1 MLSRKIIKKRDYLL
15 SKEKGTV
22 IKDPGGRVNVC
33 LVYPN
38 LYHVGMSN
46 LGFQG
51 IYGLINDREDALCER
66 AFLPDSEML
75 DEMLRTGSPLVSLE
89 SLRPLDRFHIIA
101 FSVAFE
107 NDYPSIARILR
118 LGLIEPLREKRDD
131 MAPIL
136 VLGGVCASFNPEPLS
151 DIFDVI
157 FIGEANSSIHELI
170 SAVKNHNT
178 KDSVIRELVSKEGF
192 YIPGFYEIEYS
203 SQGTIKRRIAL
214 NDAPLLIK
222 KRTEPVLTGT
232 VRHRIVTPETEFSS
246 MALIEAMRGCPWN
259 CRFCVTG
266 YIYNPPRKKMPDVL
280 SEEIRKQ
287 REGAKKIGLIGPS
300 LSDYPGM
307 DRIIRAHDVEFSI
320 TSLRAR
326 PETVSLLKMFRTKQ
340 SISIAPEAG
349 TERLRRV
356 IKKKVT
362 EEDILNVAE
371 GILNE
376 GIPILRLYFMVGLP
390 FETEEDIE
398 GIVRL
403 SMKIRSLSRKGTV
416 TLSISTFVSKPFTP
430 FQWHPLMEERIVK
443 NRLKRIKQALT
454 NIKGIK
460 VLHDVV
466 KYSSLQ
472 GVFARGDRRLS
483 QAIKDM
489 ENPSKWDRYLRKY
502 HLSPD
507 FYIYRERDFEEIL
520 PWDFIDPG
528 CPKEI
533 LWKEY
538 EEARRITL

>member
-66 AFLPDSEML
+66 AFLPDSEIM
-75 DEMLRTGSPLVSLE
+75 EEILRTGSPLVSLE
-89 SLRPLDRFHIIA
+89 SLRPLNRFHIIA

-107 NDYPSIARILR
+107 NDYLSIARILR
-118 LGLIEPLREKRDD
+118 LSSIEPLRERRDD
-131 MAPIL
+131 MSPLL

-157 FIGEANSSIHELI
+157 FIGEADSSIHELI

-178 KDSVIRELVSKEGF
+178 KDSVIKELLLKDGF
-192 YIPGFYEIEYS
+192 YIPGFYHIEYS
-203 SQGTIKRRIAL
+203 SQGTIKRRIAQ
-214 NDAPLLIK
+214 NDAPLIIK
-222 KRTEPVLTGT
+222 KMTEPVLTGA
-232 VRHRIVTPETEFSS
+232 VRHRIITSETEFSS
-246 MALIEAMRGCPWN
+246 MALVEVMRGCPWN

-266 YIYNPPRKKMPDVL
+266 HIYNPPRRKTPDAI
-280 SEEIRKQ
+280 SEEITKQ
-287 REGAKKIGLIGPS
+287 RNEAKKIGLIGPS

-307 DRIIRAHDVEFSI
+307 DSIIKEHDVEFSI
-320 TSLRAR
+320 TSLRAK
-326 PETVSLLKMFRTKQ
+326 PETLYLLKMFRTKQ

-349 TERLRRV
+349 TERLRGI
-356 IKKKVT
+356 IKKKIT
-362 EEDILNVAE
+362 EDDILNVAE
-371 GILNE
+371 GILNV

-398 GIVRL
+398 GIIRL
-403 SMKIRSLSRKGTV
+403 TLKIRSLSRKGMV

-430 FQWHPLMEERIVK
+430 FQWHPMTEERVVK
-443 NRLKRIKQALT
+443 NRLKRIKEALT
-454 NIKGIK
+454 GIKGIK
-460 VLHDVV
+460 IHHDVV

-472 GVFARGDRRLS
+472 GVFARGDRRLT
-483 QAIKDM
+483 QVIIDM
-489 ENPSKWDRYLRKY
+489 ENPSKWVSYMRKY
-502 HLSPD
+502 DLSPD
-507 FYIYRERDFEEIL
+507 FYIYRKRDFEEIL

-528 CPKEI
+528 CPKEL

-538 EEARRITL
+538 EEARRIAL